1 MGMTKFQDKLDTV
14 LIIDDEPFETEWLTE
29 YFQARGYKVVQADD
43 LQSAL
48 AALETVRYAYI
59 VIDLSIPVTPS
70 LQQPLAALGSE
81 FFRYPGLMAARR
93 ARTTGHNTHQVII
106 YSVHDSADVDAY
118 AELIL
123 SKYILKGRPREL
135 KHHIESTMKRIPT
148 GWTSTKPPDKRLR
161 RAKVVARNKPRPPK
175 KAAAAQKKKTFY
187 GRYPTFVT
195 AIKKKSTAKK

>member
-1 MGMTKFQDKLDTV
+1 MGMTQFQDKRDTV

-29 YFQARGYKVVQADD
+29 YFQARGYRVIQADD

-48 AALETVRYAYI
+48 AALETIRYAYI
-59 VIDLSIPVTPS
+59 VIDLSIPVIPS
-70 LQQPLAALGSE
+70 LQQPLAALGPE

-135 KHHIESTMKRIPT
+135 KQHIESTMKRIPK
-148 GWTSTKPPDKRLR
+148 GWTSTKPPGKGPR
-161 RAKVVARNKPRPPK
+161 RAKVVVKNKPPRK
-175 KAAAAQKKKTFY
+175 KATAQKKKHST
-187 GRYPTFVT
+187 V
-195 AIKKKSTAKK
+195 AILHL